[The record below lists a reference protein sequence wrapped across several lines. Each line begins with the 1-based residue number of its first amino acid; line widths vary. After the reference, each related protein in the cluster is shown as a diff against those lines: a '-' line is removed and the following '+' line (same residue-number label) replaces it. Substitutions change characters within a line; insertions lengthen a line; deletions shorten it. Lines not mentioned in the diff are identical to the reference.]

1 MSDNLETLLD
11 RAAAAVASADALVIA
26 AGAGMGVDSGLP
38 DFRGTEGFWKA
49 YPPYRKLN
57 LEFMDVANPQWFHDD
72 PTLAWGFYGHRL
84 NLYRA
89 AIPHAGFA
97 ILQRWAAAKPNGA
110 FIFTS
115 NVDGQFQKAGFAE
128 DQIVECH
135 GSVHWMQCLNGCGG
149 VIFSAAGATV
159 AIDAESMR
167 AAEPLPRCQHCDGAA
182 RPNILMFDDYH
193 WDAGRTEHQ
202 QQHLQAWLKMLT
214 TVPVIIEMGAGL
226 AIPTVRRFCE
236 RLARAANAPLIR
248 INVRES
254 EGPADRIGLP
264 MGALAALTAIDARLQ
279 GS

>member
-1 MSDNLETLLD
+1 MRDDLEALLD

-49 YPPYRKLN
+49 YPPYQKLN
-57 LEFMDVANPQWFHDD
+57 LEFMDVANPQWFRDD

-97 ILQRWAAAKPNGA
+97 ILRRWAAAKRGGA

-115 NVDGQFQKAGFAE
+115 NVDGQFQKAGFSE

-149 VIFSAAGATV
+149 GIFSAAETAV
-159 AIDAESMR
+159 AIDEESMR
-167 AAEPLPRCQHCDGAA
+167 ATEPLPQCQHCGGAA

-193 WDAGRTEHQ
+193 WDARRTDQ
-202 QQHLQAWLKMLT
+202 QRQRLQAWVQALT
-214 TVPVIIEMGAGL
+214 APPVVIECGAGL
-226 AIPTVRRFCE
+226 AIPTVRHFSE
-236 RLARAANAPLIR
+236 RGAKAAHATLIR
-248 INVRES
+248 INLRECNV
-254 EGPADRIGLP
+254 PAKHIGLP
-264 MGALAALTAIDARLQ
+264 LGALAALQALDERLA
-279 GS
+279 G